1 MSSVDIA
8 TRNWAIGL
16 EDRERA
22 RSGAPLPIARK
33 AVARRLKIP
42 PGTLENLR
50 RGRIKGVRAWLVERV
65 QSAFVRELE
74 LEIARLTHERQLVLQ
89 SGLGSHQEHAREV
102 ETHLATLHELMR

>member
-22 RSGAPLPIARK
+22 RSGVPLPIARR
-33 AVARRLKIP
+33 AVARRLNIA

-74 LEIARLTHERQLVLQ
+74 LEIARLTHERELALQ
-89 SGLGSHQEHAREV
+89 SGMDTREDQVREVDAHLSAARE
-102 ETHLATLHELMR
+102 LLR